1 MVQVR
6 TVISHAVKLLR
17 PGGTLVLHFR
27 DLTYHLQGVDR
38 FLPCRNDDDNIFT
51 YEKIVLCVS
60 ASILT

>member
-1 MVQVR
+1 MAQVR
-6 TVISHAVKLLR
+6 RVIAHAVRLLR

-51 YEKIVLCVS
+51 CVC
-60 ASILT
+60 